1 MGFLNQKCFKPYT
14 SCSQLLGF
22 VPCQLLLLVFCFY
35 TITNCLLRLRFVIN
49 DDVQLLDRT
58 WTKSRNMTARR
69 SGKTEERVHG
79 EEKRSCICFW
89 LVHTT
94 IYRLYTFSEWCS
106 LYFSRHAWS
115 TPVSALY
122 NYEPMWAQCDVLEST
137 CIIIALC
144 FFVIWYNCLLALLTF
159 NSIVINSILS

>member
-1 MGFLNQKCFKPYT
+1 MNQKCFKPYT
-14 SCSQLLGF
+14 SCSQLLGL

-94 IYRLYTFSEWCS
+94 IYRLYTGIHS
-106 LYFSRHAWS
+106 LNDAHFIFHDMHGAHLYLLYIIMSRCEHN
-115 TPVSALY
+115 V
-122 NYEPMWAQCDVLEST
+122 MC
-137 CIIIALC
+137 
-144 FFVIWYNCLLALLTF
+144 
-159 NSIVINSILS
+159 